1 MNKMKG
7 LQPHTKETFQKFHQA
22 GIKIAL
28 GTDTQIDPEM
38 GTSAH
43 ELEIYVD
50 YGMTP
55 MEAIQTATR
64 NAAEALGLERE
75 IGTLESG
82 KLADIIAVEGNP
94 LKDIRVLQDKRKIQM
109 VMKEGK
115 ISVFRKPGREK
126 YVVHDPSWGWRRI

>member
-1 MNKMKG
+1 
-7 LQPHTKETFQKFHQA
+7 
-22 GIKIAL
+22 
-28 GTDTQIDPEM
+28 
-38 GTSAH
+38 
-43 ELEIYVD
+43 
-50 YGMTP
+50 

-75 IGTLESG
+75 TGTLESG

-115 ISVFRKPGREK
+115 ISVFRKPGQAK
-126 YVVHDPSWGWRRI
+126 YVIHDQNWSWKRI